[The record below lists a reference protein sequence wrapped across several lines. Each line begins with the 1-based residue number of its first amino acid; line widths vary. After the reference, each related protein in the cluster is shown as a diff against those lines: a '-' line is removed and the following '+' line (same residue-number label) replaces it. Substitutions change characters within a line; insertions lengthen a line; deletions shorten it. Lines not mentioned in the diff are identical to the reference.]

1 MKHGHEELPHA
12 QGEGWRPR
20 MPSCDGTGAAER
32 SGAEAKGSYP
42 TSKERQLGRCKRA
55 ERRYSTFKVRSDN
68 SSKVR
73 SSGCALLEQL

>member
-1 MKHGHEELPHA
+1 
-12 QGEGWRPR
+12 

-55 ERRYSTFKVRSDN
+55 SEGRHSETIITEN
-68 SSKVR
+68 
-73 SSGCALLEQL
+73 